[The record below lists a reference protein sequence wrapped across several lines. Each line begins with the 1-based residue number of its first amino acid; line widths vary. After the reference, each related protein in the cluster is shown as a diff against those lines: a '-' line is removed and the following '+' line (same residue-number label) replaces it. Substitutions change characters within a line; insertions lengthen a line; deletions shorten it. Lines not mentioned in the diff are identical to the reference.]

1 MKMRIYGIQ
10 NYQQNKQH
18 QQNFGAVKLPA
29 GQGKFKNATQ
39 QLVNKAINYKGFAYG
54 TDENGEVCSYVMLR
68 HKTRGQSQFVN
79 KIDVNYYKSA
89 SKPADSKS
97 SEILST
103 EYARDARKA
112 IARYNREN
120 SLPQEQPKII
130 KI

>member
-1 MKMRIYGIQ
+1 MRIYGIQ

-18 QQNFGAVKLPA
+18 QQNFGAVKLTA
-29 GQGKFKNATQ
+29 GQGEFKNVTQ
-39 QLVNKAINYKGFAYG
+39 QLVNKATKFKGFAYG
-54 TDENGEVCSYVMLR
+54 IDENGQVCSYVMLR
-68 HKTRGQSQFVN
+68 HKTKGQSQFVN

-89 SKPADSKS
+89 SKSPNSKS

-120 SLPQEQPKII
+120 GLPQEQPKII